1 LTFGRLDNLFTP
13 GKWSAEEAKMSS
25 INAPDSRVNVLLRL
39 VGIMFLALGAAMTYL
54 TYQEAAA
61 ATLVPA
67 LVPVLYLLS
76 TMLMVAGFAA
86 FIARYR
92 ESGAPKA

>member
-1 LTFGRLDNLFTP
+1 
-13 GKWSAEEAKMSS
+13 MSS
-25 INAPDSRVNVLLRL
+25 INAPDSRVNVLIRL
-39 VGIMFLALGAAMTYL
+39 VGIMFFALGAAMTYL

-76 TMLMVAGFAA
+76 SMLMVAGFAA
-86 FIARYR
+86 LMARYK
-92 ESGAPKA
+92 ESSAAKA

>member
-1 LTFGRLDNLFTP
+1 
-13 GKWSAEEAKMSS
+13 MSS
-25 INAPDSRVNVLLRL
+25 INASDSRVNVLIRL
-39 VGIMFLALGAAMTYL
+39 VGIMFFVLGTAMTYL

-67 LVPVLYLLS
+67 LIPVLYLLS
-76 TMLMVAGFAA
+76 SMLMVAGFAA
-86 FIARYR
+86 LIARYR

>member
-1 LTFGRLDNLFTP
+1 M
-13 GKWSAEEAKMSS
+13 AEEARMSS
-25 INAPDSRVNVLLRL
+25 INAQDSRVNVLIRL
-39 VGIMFLALGAAMTYL
+39 VGIMFFVLGAAMTYL

-76 TMLMVAGFAA
+76 STLMVAGFGAL
-86 FIARYR
+86 IARYKG
-92 ESGAPKA
+92 SGAPKA